1 MASNRRQS
9 SSGRFGRQSAPGASS
24 RERRAPS
31 QGRSSRYAAPAPG
44 SSRPASPRSGLGS
57 LPQIDGTNVPRRASS
72 RPSRPSQSSP
82 LVGASRSASRGPSST
97 PEPYQVIPGGRS
109 PARRG
114 ASSELSSVRIGD
126 IGARD
131 ARRRPGSRSPQAPAK
146 KPRRWPFVVAVLLV
160 VLVAA
165 GALAYAVASRS
176 SALSVE
182 EIKVT
187 GVEHLTASEM
197 SALINIPEGTTLLQ
211 ADVAAIERR
220 LTADAWIQSAHVSVE
235 FPNTLVVDVVE
246 RQISA
251 VVEVPSGANQAVR
264 QWAIAK
270 DGVWLMPIP
279 DQNSEAGQAI
289 SPKVYEDAQAALH
302 IVDVPYGVQPE
313 IGAQCADGNVQNAL
327 DIVSGMTTDL
337 ASQVKVV
344 SATDPESTTL
354 LLDNGIEI
362 AFGAATNIRDKE
374 RVCLQLMKEHE
385 GSIAYIN
392 VRSVER
398 PTWRAL

>member
-1 MASNRRQS
+1 MYG
-9 SSGRFGRQSAPGASS
+9 SGGFGAPGQ
-24 RERRAPS
+24 RPP
-31 QGRSSRYAAPAPG
+31 RSG
-44 SSRPASPRSGLGS
+44 SSRQGLGS
-57 LPQIDGTNVPRRASS
+57 LPQIDGTNVPRRTQAGPARGVS
-72 RPSRPSQSSP
+72 PSP

-97 PEPYQVIPGGRS
+97 PQTYQVIPGGRS
-109 PARRG
+109 SSRR
-114 ASSELSSVRIGD
+114 APSPELSSVRIGD
-126 IGARD
+126 IGASD
-131 ARRRPGSRSPQAPAK
+131 ARRPSRTRPARTQERKA
-146 KPRRWPFVVAVLLV
+146 RRWPIVVAI
-160 VLVAA
+160 VLVAIVVA
-165 GALAYAVASRS
+165 GALAYAIASRS

-187 GVEHLTASEM
+187 GVEHLTSSEM

-211 ADVAAIERR
+211 ADVSAIERR
-220 LTADAWIQSAHVSVE
+220 LTSDAWIQSARVTLE
-235 FPNTLVVDVVE
+235 FPNTLVVTVVE

-251 VVEVPSGANQAVR
+251 VVEVPSGTNQAVR

-289 SPKVYEDAQAALH
+289 NPKVYEDAQAALH
-302 IVDVPYGVQPE
+302 IVDVPYGLQPE
-313 IGAQCADGNVQNAL
+313 IGAQCADENVQNAL
-327 DIVSGMTTDL
+327 DIVSGMTTGL
-337 ASQVKVV
+337 AEQVRVV

-354 LLDNGIEI
+354 LLESGIEI
-362 AFGAATNIRDKE
+362 AFGSATDIRDKE
-374 RVCLQLMKEHE
+374 RVCLQLIKEHE